1 MNKIKQTLLDRL
13 PTIFVVLTFLFGMT
27 LIFNHAKATH
37 DHGEEGQKPLYLDLQ
52 VRQVPLFCGETS
64 YVFQTAFEIF
74 GEKLIAGAKVKRQGI
89 LEAPTIGI
97 LSFTYNET
105 RETGTLMMTIPDTGE
120 TCILG
125 YGVEWEFYNDILAEG
140 NASKP

>member
-1 MNKIKQTLLDRL
+1 
-13 PTIFVVLTFLFGMT
+13 MT
-27 LIFNHAKATH
+27 LIFNHAKAE
-37 DHGEEGQKPLYLDLQ
+37 HGHQDGKPLYLDLQ
-52 VRQVPLFCGETS
+52 VRSVPLYCGETA
-64 YVFQTAFEIF
+64 YVFQTAFEMF

>member
-1 MNKIKQTLLDRL
+1 MKKIIRYTTGIILITL
-13 PTIFVVLTFLFGMT
+13 FLGLVYST
-27 LIFNHAKATH
+27 LNYAQATH
-37 DHGEEGQKPLYLDLQ
+37 DHGVEGQKPLYLDLQ
-52 VRQVPLFCGETS
+52 VRQVPLFCGETA
-64 YVFQTAFEIF
+64 YVFQTAFEMF

-89 LEAPTIGI
+89 QEAPTIGI

-125 YGVEWEFYNDILAEG
+125 YGVEWEFYNDILGEG
-140 NASKP
+140 NASKQ

>member
-1 MNKIKQTLLDRL
+1 MNKIKQRLLDNL
-13 PTIFVVLTFLFGMT
+13 PTLFVVLTFLFGMT
-27 LIFNHAKATH
+27 LIFNHAKAE
-37 DHGEEGQKPLYLDLQ
+37 HGHQDGKPLYLDLQ
-52 VRQVPLFCGETS
+52 VRSVPLYCGETA

>member
-1 MNKIKQTLLDRL
+1 MKNKILDNL
-13 PTIFVVLTFLFGMT
+13 PTLFVVLTFLFGMT
-27 LIFNHAKATH
+27 LIFNHAKAE
-37 DHGEEGQKPLYLDLQ
+37 HGHQDGKPLYLDLQ
-52 VRQVPLFCGETS
+52 VRSVPLYCGETA
-64 YVFQTAFEIF
+64 YVFQTAFEMF

-89 LEAPTIGI
+89 KEAPTIGI

>member
-1 MNKIKQTLLDRL
+1 MKKIIRYTAGIILIILFLGLVYSTL
-13 PTIFVVLTFLFGMT
+13 
-27 LIFNHAKATH
+27 NYAQATH
-37 DHGEEGQKPLYLDLQ
+37 DHDEEGQKPLYLDLQ

-89 LEAPTIGI
+89 KEAPTIGI

-125 YGVEWEFYNDILAEG
+125 YGVEWEFYNDILVEG
-140 NASKP
+140 NASKQ